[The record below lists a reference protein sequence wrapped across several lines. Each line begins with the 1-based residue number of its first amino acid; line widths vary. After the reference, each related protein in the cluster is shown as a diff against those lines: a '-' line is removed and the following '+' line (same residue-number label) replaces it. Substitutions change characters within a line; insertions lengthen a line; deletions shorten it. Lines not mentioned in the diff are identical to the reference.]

1 MPSDPRASVGMDGA
15 GMAELVWEVS
25 SRGVSVRF
33 AVLGGSMSPWIR
45 SGDVVTVTP
54 VADAGPLRSGTV
66 AAFRLPGSE
75 ALRVH
80 RLRVRTAN
88 GWVAQADRT
97 RRPDGI
103 IPETAIAGVVTSV
116 ERGGRRVYLPTGGT
130 GLVLSRLT
138 RAILVLRTGIRSLAH
153 FRR

>member
-1 MPSDPRASVGMDGA
+1 
-15 GMAELVWEVS
+15 MAELVWEVS
-25 SRGVSVRF
+25 SQGVSIRF

-54 VADAGPLRSGTV
+54 VEDAGPVRSGTV

-75 ALRVH
+75 TVRVH
-80 RLRVRTAN
+80 RLRTRTAN
-88 GWVAQADRT
+88 GWVAQADRN

-103 IPETAIAGVVTSV
+103 IPESAIAGVVTAV

-138 RAILVLRTGIRSLAH
+138 RAVLVLRARIRSFAL
-153 FRR
+153 FSR

>member
-1 MPSDPRASVGMDGA
+1 MHCAPRACIGVDGA
-15 GMAELVWEVS
+15 GLAELVSEFA
-25 SRGVSVRF
+25 SRGMSVRF

-54 VADAGPLRSGTV
+54 VEVAGPPRSGTV
-66 AAFRLPGSE
+66 AAFRLSE
-75 ALRVH
+75 SGALRVH
-80 RLRVRTAN
+80 RLRARTAN
-88 GWVAQADRT
+88 GWVAQADRN

-103 IPETAIAGVVTSV
+103 IPESAIAGVVTAV

-138 RAILVLRTGIRSLAH
+138 RAVLVLRARIRSFAL
-153 FRR
+153 FSR

>member
-1 MPSDPRASVGMDGA
+1 MPSEPRASMVVDGA
-15 GMAELVWEVS
+15 RMAELVWEVS

-33 AVLGGSMSPWIR
+33 AVRGGSMSPWIR

-54 VADAGPLRSGTV
+54 VEDAGPPRSGTV
-66 AAFRLPGSE
+66 AAFRLPDSD

-80 RLRVRTAN
+80 RLRARTVN
-88 GWVAQADRT
+88 GWVAQADRN

-116 ERGGRRVYLPTGGT
+116 ERGGRQVYLPTGRA

-138 RAILVLRTGIRSLAH
+138 RAVLVLRAGIRSLAL